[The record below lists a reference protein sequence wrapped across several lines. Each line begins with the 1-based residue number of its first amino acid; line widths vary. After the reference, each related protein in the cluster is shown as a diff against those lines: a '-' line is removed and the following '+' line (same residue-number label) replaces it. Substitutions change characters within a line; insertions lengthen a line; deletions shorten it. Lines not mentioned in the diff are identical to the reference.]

1 MQTNLKH
8 YLYTLLD
15 DPDPIVA
22 KTVTTEVIRQGPEM
36 FSALEQILSGECDP
50 AIRAAVGERLEGIY
64 YEMVINSMNKAVR
77 LEEGEQF
84 QLLDFAVLLTKLLYR
99 GEDWRELVNS
109 FVEKSAHMVM
119 ELGSGMTAMESCGV
133 FNHIFFHRFGFKAL
147 PSEDI
152 SLEYQMPVTILKSK
166 EGGKHLL
173 MLLYFMFIQDCSLP
187 VYPVEY
193 RDKLIPA
200 WIEGD
205 KVLFC
210 INVFNQGE
218 MFFLPEEELV
228 RKDYGFVAYTY
239 LKELHSLFIKEGDM
253 MRVALLERILPNYQA
268 LADS

>member
-1 MQTNLKH
+1 MQTDLQH
-8 YLYTLLD
+8 SLYTLLD

-22 KTVTTEVIRQGPEM
+22 KTVTAEVIRQGPEM
-36 FSALEQILSGECDP
+36 FSALEQIVSGECDP
-50 AIRAAVGERLEGIY
+50 AIREVAGERLEEVY
-64 YEMVINSMNKAVR
+64 YEMVITSMNKAAR

-84 QLLDFAVLLTKLLYR
+84 HLLDFAVMITKLLYR

-133 FNHIFFHRFGFKAL
+133 FNHIFFHRFGFNVL
-147 PSEDI
+147 PSDDV
-152 SLEYQMPVTILKSK
+152 SPEYQMPVTILNGR

-193 RDKLIPA
+193 REKLIPA

-228 RKDYGFVAYTY
+228 RKEYGFIAYTY
-239 LKELHSLFIKEGDM
+239 LKELHSLYLKEGDT